1 MSYVLTGAAEADLR
15 GIIRYTRE
23 RWGEAQ
29 ARSYAAKLRTGIE
42 RVAAGSGVS
51 KDMSALYPGLRGSK
65 CEHHYLFCLP
75 RQAAPALV
83 VAILYERMDLMV
95 RLADRLN

>member
-1 MSYVLTGAAEADLR
+1 LSVSYVLTGAAEADLR
-15 GIIRYTRE
+15 GIIRYMRE

-51 KDMSALYPGLRGSK
+51 KDMSALYPGLRGSNANITIFSA
-65 CEHHYLFCLP
+65 CRARPP
-75 RQAAPALV
+75 RHSWWRSCMSEW
-83 VAILYERMDLMV
+83 I
-95 RLADRLN
+95 